1 MSFRFSRSIRP
12 TLPVA
17 RNLDHRERLGNS
29 TMAAPVADGFAAN
42 GSSAC
47 SHFIY
52 ATARPEGGFL
62 ALISTTGPMQDALR
76 CAAESVS

>member
-1 MSFRFSRSIRP
+1 
-12 TLPVA
+12 
-17 RNLDHRERLGNS
+17 
-29 TMAAPVADGFAAN
+29 MAAPVADGFAAN